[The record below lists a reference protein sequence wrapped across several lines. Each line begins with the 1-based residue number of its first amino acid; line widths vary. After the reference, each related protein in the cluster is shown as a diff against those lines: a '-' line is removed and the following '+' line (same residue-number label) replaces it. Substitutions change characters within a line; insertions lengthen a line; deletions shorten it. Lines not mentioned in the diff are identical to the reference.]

1 MLAPMDSS
9 RGFGK
14 LAALMKMPATIKIY
28 YPRTTAGLVL
38 IVDER
43 RRLLGAKIVPASV
56 TPRYRQILERWL
68 KEGRSFETS
77 YGWIFPP
84 GKLPFAR
91 IVRTETIVLKTNPR
105 QKRPPWVSL

>member
-1 MLAPMDSS
+1 MDSS
-9 RGFGK
+9 RGISY
-14 LAALMKMPATIKIY
+14 LAALMKIPATIKIY
-28 YPRTTAGLVL
+28 YPRTTSGLIL

-43 RRLLGAKIVPASV
+43 RRLLGAKIVPASL

-77 YGWIFPP
+77 CGWIFPP

-91 IVRTETIVLKTNPR
+91 TVRTETIILKANQR